1 MPEQLGFE
9 KRFGDPGAID
19 GDEFLLSAQRVGVDM
34 TRDHVLA
41 DFAFARDQDFRVAAR
56 GALGEFQELA
66 HRGLTII
73 GAAARLPAV
82 LGSFDGLC
90 MSGFIRCRAAAR
102 TSRTQQI
109 AGPREN
115 ET

>member
-41 DFAFARDQDFRVAAR
+41 DSAFARDQDFRVAAR

-66 HRGLTII
+66 HLRARDNRGR
-73 GAAARLPAV
+73 GA
-82 LGSFDGLC
+82 
-90 MSGFIRCRAAAR
+90 
-102 TSRTQQI
+102 I
-109 AGPREN
+109 AGSPGLV
-115 ET
+115 